1 MFTDPRKHFVECHVK
16 NLVFAG
22 MDIFSLLGFACVILI
37 MLHGYV
43 LVLFAAVVCVLMC
56 LTLFLSLPVQVSG
69 V

>member
-1 MFTDPRKHFVECHVK
+1 
-16 NLVFAG
+16 